1 MNEKKKNVMESI
13 LNDKDESLSNKNQ
26 ELDCLIYRND
36 AAMQKEGAVS
46 PTEESWKIVKENVS
60 IEIWEGPAKINVR
73 VSPGI
78 GLNIPIKKI
87 ASLVVDAILKELK
100 KEG

>member
-1 MNEKKKNVMESI
+1 MKKKKKNVMDSI
-13 LNDKDESLSNKNQ
+13 LSDKDESLSNKTR

-46 PTEESWKIVKENVS
+46 HTEESWKIVKENVS
-60 IEIWEGPAKINVR
+60 IEIWEGPSKINVR

>member
-1 MNEKKKNVMESI
+1 MKKKNVMDSI
-13 LNDKDESLSNKNQ
+13 LSDKDASLSNKAQ

-36 AAMQKEGAVS
+36 AAMQKEGAVFQ
-46 PTEESWKIVKENVS
+46 TEESWKIVKENVS